1 MRKNHILML
10 MLAAS
15 LSASA
20 QSPVKVNQ
28 IGYYPD
34 GPKTAVIE
42 PAAKAKSFTLKDS
55 RGKTVWH
62 GKAVRTSVS
71 PFDGRQR
78 QVVNFSDV
86 RRPGTYTL
94 IAKGKKQQVIIAPHA
109 FKDVAAASVKAFYL
123 QRTGMAIEK
132 RYAGEYAR
140 PAAHMDQKV
149 IVHPSAA
156 SPQRPAGTVISSPEG
171 WYDAGDYN
179 KYIVNSGFTC
189 GLMLENYLINKAYY
203 DSMKLDIPESANSIP
218 DYLDEIMYN
227 LRWMLTMQDPH
238 DGGVYHKLT
247 TPSFEGFVMPAECRQ
262 PRYVVQK
269 GTAAALDFA
278 ATMALAAR
286 IYAPYA
292 ECGQFCKDA
301 LKAAGRAY
309 AWAVAHPAVAYQQD
323 DINKRFK
330 PEIVTG
336 AYGDG
341 HFSDEFFWAA
351 TELYLSTGEESY
363 LLQASAMMPE
373 RFTVPT
379 WGDVSG
385 IGAMAWLNL
394 DIKGNKPA
402 GAPCTER
409 LRNSLQAFCDSVV
422 NAIPK
427 SSFETPNGNRAED
440 FCWGS
445 NSERCAG
452 MGIAL
457 MYQYALSGD
466 AKYLSAAIAT
476 CDYLFGRNATGYCFV
491 TGFGTKQVM
500 NIHHRIS
507 AADGV
512 KAPLPGLL
520 AGGPNIGQQDRA
532 ENFTYRSNI
541 PDESYEDVVQSYAS
555 NEIAINWNAYLAV
568 LTAWI
573 DAVER

>member
-1 MRKNHILML
+1 MMKKHIVML
-10 MLAAS
+10 LLAAA

-34 GPKTAVIE
+34 GPKVAVIE

-55 RGKTVWH
+55 HGKTVWS
-62 GKAVRTSVS
+62 GKAARQSVS

-78 QVVNFSDV
+78 QVVDFTSV

-94 IAKGKKQQVIIAPHA
+94 TAKGKKQQVIIAPNA
-109 FKDVAAASVKAFYL
+109 YKSVAEASVKAFYL
-123 QRTGMAIEK
+123 QRTGMAIDK
-132 RYAGEYAR
+132 QYAGAYAR
-140 PAAHMDQKV
+140 PAAHMDREV

-203 DSMKLDIPESANSIP
+203 DRMSLNIPESGNSIP

-227 LRWMLTMQDPH
+227 LRWMLTMQDPA

-286 IYAPYA
+286 VYAPYA
-292 ECGQFCKDA
+292 ECGEFCKNA
-301 LKAAGRAY
+301 RKAAARAF
-309 AWAVAHPAVAYQQD
+309 AWAVAHPDVAYDQD
-323 DINKRFK
+323 KINKQYK

-341 HFSDEFFWAA
+341 RFSDEFFWAA
-351 TELYLSTGEESY
+351 TELYLTTGEEGY
-363 LLQASAMMPE
+363 LLQATALMPE

-394 DIKGNKPA
+394 DINGSKPA
-402 GAPCTER
+402 GAPCTEQ
-409 LRNSLQAFCDSVV
+409 LKKSLKAYCDSVV
-422 NAIPK
+422 NAIPT
-427 SSFETPNGNRAED
+427 SAFGTPNGNRAED

-457 MYQYALSGD
+457 MYEYALSGD
-466 AKYLSAAIAT
+466 KSYLTAAMAT
-476 CDYLFGRNATGYCFV
+476 TDYLFGRNATGYCYV
-491 TGFGTKQVM
+491 TGFGTQQVM

-507 AADGV
+507 TADGV

-520 AGGPNIGQQDRA
+520 AGGPNIGQQDRN
-532 ENFTYRSNI
+532 ENFTYHSNI
-541 PDESYEDVVQSYAS
+541 PDESYEDAVQSYAS

-573 DAVER
+573 DAVAK

>member
-262 PRYVVQK
+262 PRYVV
-269 GTAAALDFA
+269 
-278 ATMALAAR
+278 
-286 IYAPYA
+286 
-292 ECGQFCKDA
+292 
-301 LKAAGRAY
+301 
-309 AWAVAHPAVAYQQD
+309 
-323 DINKRFK
+323 
-330 PEIVTG
+330 
-336 AYGDG
+336 
-341 HFSDEFFWAA
+341 
-351 TELYLSTGEESY
+351 
-363 LLQASAMMPE
+363 
-373 RFTVPT
+373 
-379 WGDVSG
+379 
-385 IGAMAWLNL
+385 
-394 DIKGNKPA
+394 
-402 GAPCTER
+402 
-409 LRNSLQAFCDSVV
+409 
-422 NAIPK
+422 
-427 SSFETPNGNRAED
+427 
-440 FCWGS
+440 
-445 NSERCAG
+445 
-452 MGIAL
+452 
-457 MYQYALSGD
+457 
-466 AKYLSAAIAT
+466 
-476 CDYLFGRNATGYCFV
+476 
-491 TGFGTKQVM
+491 
-500 NIHHRIS
+500 
-507 AADGV
+507 
-512 KAPLPGLL
+512 
-520 AGGPNIGQQDRA
+520 
-532 ENFTYRSNI
+532 
-541 PDESYEDVVQSYAS
+541 
-555 NEIAINWNAYLAV
+555 
-568 LTAWI
+568 
-573 DAVER
+573 